1 MLVSSNVHTHTNF
14 CDGKDSA
21 EVMVKSAIEKGF
33 TCLGFSGH
41 SYTPFDESCCM
52 NLQQTKD
59 YREKIVALQEKYEG
73 KIELL
78 SGIEWD
84 YYSVIDPCQW
94 EYTIGSVHYVQS
106 PLTGG
111 YYAID
116 FCDSMLNTCIQD
128 GFCGDVVAVVKAY
141 YANVVDMA
149 LTYKPTILGH
159 FDLIR
164 KLNRGNC
171 FFDETSPVYQAIA
184 SEALEQVVKAG
195 AILEVNTGA
204 MFRGYCDT
212 PYPARPLL
220 QLIREW
226 NGSVVLSS
234 DAHCAESLDYGFD
247 EAEAELRNIGF
258 KEVLE
263 LRSSGFVST
272 KL

>member
-1 MLVSSNVHTHTNF
+1 MLISSNVHTHTNF

-21 EVMVKSAIEKGF
+21 EVMVKAALEKGF

-52 NLQQTKD
+52 NLQQTRD
-59 YREKIVALQEKYEG
+59 YMETICALQKKYQG
-73 KIELL
+73 RIELL

-94 EYTIGSVHYVQS
+94 EYTIGSVHYIQS
-106 PLTGG
+106 SLTGR

-116 FCDSMLNTCIQD
+116 YLDSELNDCIQE
-128 GFCGDVVAVVKAY
+128 GFCGDVAAMVKAY

-164 KLNRGNC
+164 KLNRGNR
-171 FFDETSPVYQAIA
+171 FFDETSPVYYAIA
-184 SEALEQVVKAG
+184 SDALEKVVKAG
-195 AILEVNTGA
+195 AVVEVNTGA

-212 PYPARPLL
+212 PYPVRSLL
-220 QLIREW
+220 QLIREL
-226 NGSVVLSS
+226 NGSLILSS
-234 DAHCAESLDYGFD
+234 DAHAAAGLDYGFD
-247 EAEAELRNIGF
+247 EVERELRKIGF

-263 LRSSGFVST
+263 LRGSGFVHT
-272 KL
+272 EL